1 VAINADGKIFHVPK
15 FSRGL
20 LLASMGG
27 VDRAG
32 LCPPALAALATRDRG
47 AFGANKLDVLRIVVV
62 CQAVVWQLSF
72 LKFFYKESRMMRLC
86 SMVLVAVFA
95 VSLAG
100 SAWAAEGA
108 KKKEGGAKK
117 GEAKKVSM
125 EDRFAKMDKNSDKK
139 LDMDEFKGRATKEE
153 TIKEREKQFAEMD
166 KNKDKAVTLDEMKEH
181 FKAKVKEKKPK
192 GEKKEAKAPAA
203 KE

>member
-1 VAINADGKIFHVPK
+1 
-15 FSRGL
+15 
-20 LLASMGG
+20 MGG
-27 VDRAG
+27 VVRAG
-32 LCPPALAALATRDRG
+32 LCPLALAGLARRERG
-47 AFGANKLDVLRIVVV
+47 AFGANKLDVLRIFVL
-62 CQAVVWQLSF
+62 CQAVIWQLSF
-72 LKFFYKESRMMRLC
+72 LQFFYKESRMMRLC
-86 SMVLVAVFA
+86 SMVLVALFA

-117 GEAKKVSM
+117 GEAKKVSV
-125 EDRFAKMDKNSDKK
+125 EDRFAKMDKNGDKK

-153 TIKEREKQFAEMD
+153 SIKEREKQFAEMD
-166 KNKDKAVTLDEMKEH
+166 KDKDKAVTLDEMKAWMKE
-181 FKAKVKEKKPK
+181 KAKKPAK